1 LHQHNGAQTLACK
14 GLSNLQACGKIKPLP
29 NASTKWE
36 KVLFC
41 VKSSQRSSNPLIM
54 TGFLGEFEATLD
66 AKGRFLLPAGLKKQL
81 PEGENTRFVI
91 NRGFEKCL
99 SLYPRQSWEPLFAR
113 ISALNDF
120 DPSVRSFRR
129 YFLNGATEVELDS
142 AGRLLLPPQLKD
154 YAGLEKDIV
163 LASAVDK
170 IEIWSTDNYNKFF
183 ESYAPTDF
191 SALAQQVMGGGN
203 LG

>member
-1 LHQHNGAQTLACK
+1 M
-14 GLSNLQACGKIKPLP
+14 
-29 NASTKWE
+29 KWE

-41 VKSSQRSSNPLIM
+41 VKLIAIGSNPLKMI
-54 TGFLGEFEATLD
+54 GFLGEFEATLD
-66 AKGRFLLPAGLKKQL
+66 PKGRFLLPAGLKKQL

-99 SLYPRQSWEPLFAR
+99 SLYPMQSWEPLYSK
-113 ISALNDF
+113 ISKLNDF
-120 DPSVRSFRR
+120 DPKVREFRR

-142 AGRLLLPPQLKD
+142 AGRLLLPSNLKD

-170 IEIWSTDNYNKFF
+170 IEIWSTENYKKFF
-183 ESYAPTDF
+183 ESYSPVDF
-191 SALAQQVMGGGN
+191 SNLAQQVMTGN
-203 LG
+203 DDQKKI